1 MKRLFLLA
9 LSLLLAASLLGG
21 CGGKTERAPAASDS
35 IPDGSYTASV
45 ELRGGSGKASVLSPA
60 AVRVENGQAVATIVW
75 TSRNYDYMLVD
86 GTRCDVL
93 STENG
98 STFEIP
104 VSAFGEWLPVVGD
117 TTAMS
122 VPHEIEYE
130 LYFTLEK

>member
-21 CGGKTERAPAASDS
+21 CGGKAEPAAPSDS
-35 IPDGSYTASV
+35 LPDGSYTASV

-75 TSRNYDYMLVD
+75 SSKNYDYMLVD
-86 GTRCDVL
+86 GTRYDVL
-93 STENG
+93 STEDG

-104 VSAFGEWLPVVGD
+104 VRAFGEWLPVVGD